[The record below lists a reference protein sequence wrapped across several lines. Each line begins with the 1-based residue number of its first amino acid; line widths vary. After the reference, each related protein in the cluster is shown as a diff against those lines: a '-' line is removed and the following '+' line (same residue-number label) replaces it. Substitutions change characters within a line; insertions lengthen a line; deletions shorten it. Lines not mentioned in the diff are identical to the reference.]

1 MDRKEP
7 QVLIDRIYRHE
18 PFRLLE
24 RALMEG
30 DFPIGLA
37 EAESP
42 FLALVLA
49 ALWKRRPRH
58 LFVVL
63 PTDREAEDFVGDL
76 AFYGANARLLPWWN
90 AAAYRPAAVRSRAFG
105 ERASILADMACG
117 NGGIIVASHRAFVTP
132 VPPKDYLA
140 GHLIPLKQGQAFQ
153 PDGIAEKLAASGYLR
168 VPRVALPGEFAQR
181 GEVIDVFMP
190 GDAQALRI
198 QFGYDVIE
206 KITRFDPGSQS
217 GYARVEDCIL
227 RPLKEVIWT
236 QERAEALGRRGEE
249 LPGCRGRMA
258 AVVESL
264 AQTGEWRG
272 EECWYG
278 LAFDK
283 MHGISE
289 YFNDAAVLFAL
300 NRERLD
306 AQEESA
312 RKEYAGMYRAALR
325 DNPVPPPE
333 HCLNAYA
340 GAAAATGR
348 IVSSFALKDQA
359 QASRLSMGGEPPRS
373 FFGNVK
379 YFREDLANF
388 EKIKTQTYLA
398 ASSDIQ
404 ADRIASLLQESA
416 AAIIVGDLS
425 AGYAIPALQL
435 RVVQENEIFGRRKR
449 VPKSLATTKSQII
462 DSFVELSPGDYVV
475 HVNYGIG
482 RFASIERMRVLGNE
496 RDYIKVEYADDET
509 VFVPIE
515 QANLIQRYIGNEGES
530 PRLDKLSSKSWE
542 NRKNR
547 VKKSV
552 EELAERLIRIYARR
566 KAAKGYAFPRDGEWQ
581 TEFEAAFPYQETLDQ
596 LRCIEEIKADM
607 ESDKPMDRLVCGDVG
622 YGKTEVAL
630 RACFKAMMS
639 GKQVAFL
646 APTTILAEQHFEN
659 FRDRLEGYPM
669 QIAMMSR
676 LVEKKQQRKTL
687 QGLAEGKIDM
697 VIGTHRLLQKD
708 VVFKDLGLLVIDE
721 EQRFGVKAK
730 ERLKEIKAGIDCLTL
745 TATPIPRT
753 LHMSML
759 KIRDM
764 SILQTPPRH
773 APADPDFRG
782 RIQSGDGRQGHPQR
796 DGARRPGVLS
806 AQQGGK
812 PPGSRAVHPLHS
824 ARGSDRIS
832 PRPDG
837 SRRTRGHNA
846 PVHTRR
852 FPCPGLHHD
861 YRERHRYPQRQHD
874 HHRQGRHLR
883 RLAALPAQRAGW
895 GALTARLTPTCSN
908 PDKRALS
915 EIAMKRLQIISDFT
929 ELGSGFKVA
938 MKDLEVRGAGN
949 LLGREQSGDIYAVG
963 FDLYLK
969 LLDEAVNALSGT
981 PQEEEETYLE
991 LEYSGYIPDTYISM
1005 PMIKMEIY
1013 KKIASIYR
1021 QGDLDGLQEEL
1032 ESPLRPP
1039 ARRGPVPAF
1048 AGRDP
1053 HTLQETLCFDAQG
1066 AGRHSNRRILESIE
1080 DICGSAP
1087 APDAR
1092 VERQGEARSAQAE
1105 RHYPADEGDRASRE
1119 ERIHPRA
1126 PGFAGL
1132 IGGAAGLLRGR
1143 LVRRRISQT
1152 ASAYRGGAAPRGF
1165 RRGRPPGLFQ
1175 SAPLELP
1182 SRI

>member
-140 GHLIPLKQGQAFQ
+140 GHLIPLRQGQAFQ

-198 QFGYDVIE
+198 QFGYDAIE

-289 YFNDAAVLFAL
+289 YFDDAAVLFAL

-388 EKIKTQTYLA
+388 EKIRTQTYLA

-530 PRLDKLSSKSWE
+530 PRLDKLGSKSWE

-708 VVFKDLGLLVIDE
+708 IVFKDLGLLVIDE

-764 SILQTPPRH
+764 SILQTPPATRQPIQTFVEEFNPETVAKAIRSEMERGGQVFYLH
-773 APADPDFRG
+773 NRVESLQEVEQFIRSIVPEALTESAHGQMEVGELEDIMHRFIHGAFHVLVSTTIIENGIDIPNVNTIIIDKADIYGVSQLYQLKG
-782 RIQSGDGRQGHPQR
+782 RVGR
-796 DGARRPGVLS
+796 
-806 AQQGGK
+806 
-812 PPGSRAVHPLHS
+812 
-824 ARGSDRIS
+824 SDRE
-832 PRPDG
+832 
-837 SRRTRGHNA
+837 A
-846 PVHTRR
+846 YAY
-852 FPCPGLHHD
+852 LL
-861 YRERHRYPQRQHD
+861 Y
-874 HHRQGRHLR
+874 
-883 RLAALPAQRAGW
+883 
-895 GALTARLTPTCSN
+895 

-981 PQEEEETYLE
+981 PQEEEEPYLE

-1032 ESPLRPP
+1032 ESRFGPLPDEVQSLLSL
-1039 ARRGPVPAF
+1039 A
-1048 AGRDP
+1048 
-1053 HTLQETLCFDAQG
+1053 EI
-1066 AGRHSNRRILESIE
+1066 RILCRKLSVSMLKERA
-1080 DICGSAP
+1080 GTVT
-1087 APDAR
+1087 
-1092 VERQGEARSAQAE
+1092 VEFSKVSKISV
-1105 RHYPADEGDRASRE
+1105 DR
-1119 ERIHPRA
+1119 
-1126 PGFAGL
+1126 
-1132 IGGAAGLLRGR
+1132 LLRLMRESNGR
-1143 LVRRRISQT
+1143 VKLDPRKPNAIILQT
-1152 ASAYRGGAAPRGF
+1152 RAIGLREKSEFIRERLASLA
-1165 RRGRPPGLFQ
+1165 
-1175 SAPLELP
+1175 
-1182 SRI
+1182 

>member
-1 MDRKEP
+1 MPALELRRKLRLEP
-7 QVLIDRIYRHE
+7 AVDQHVEY
-18 PFRLLE
+18 P
-24 RALMEG
+24 A
-30 DFPIGLA
+30 
-37 EAESP
+37 
-42 FLALVLA
+42 
-49 ALWKRRPRH
+49 H
-58 LFVVL
+58 L
-63 PTDREAEDFVGDL
+63 G
-76 AFYGANARLLPWWN
+76 
-90 AAAYRPAAVRSRAFG
+90 AAVR
-105 ERASILADMACG
+105 
-117 NGGIIVASHRAFVTP
+117 
-132 VPPKDYLA
+132 
-140 GHLIPLKQGQAFQ
+140 
-153 PDGIAEKLAASGYLR
+153 
-168 VPRVALPGEFAQR
+168 PRVVGSALDH
-181 GEVIDVFMP
+181 DV
-190 GDAQALRI
+190 
-198 QFGYDVIE
+198 
-206 KITRFDPGSQS
+206 
-217 GYARVEDCIL
+217 ARVEL
-227 RPLKEVIWT
+227 HVL
-236 QERAEALGRRGEE
+236 
-249 LPGCRGRMA
+249 
-258 AVVESL
+258 VV
-264 AQTGEWRG
+264 
-272 EECWYG
+272 
-278 LAFDK
+278 
-283 MHGISE
+283 
-289 YFNDAAVLFAL
+289 
-300 NRERLD
+300 
-306 AQEESA
+306 
-312 RKEYAGMYRAALR
+312 
-325 DNPVPPPE
+325 
-333 HCLNAYA
+333 
-340 GAAAATGR
+340 AATGR
-348 IVSSFALKDQA
+348 IVSSFALRDQE
-359 QASRLSMGGEPPRS
+359 QSSRLAMGGEPPRS

-404 ADRIASLLQESA
+404 ADRIASLLQESS
-416 AAIIVGDLS
+416 AAIIVGELS
-425 AGYAIPALQL
+425 AGYAVPALQL

-449 VPKSLATTKSQII
+449 VPKSLATTKSSII

-530 PRLDKLSSKSWE
+530 PRLDKLGSKSWE

-566 KAAKGYAFPRDGEWQ
+566 KAARGYAFPKDGEWQ

-596 LRCIEEIKADM
+596 LKCIEEIKADM
-607 ESDKPMDRLVCGDVG
+607 ELDKPMDRLVCGDVG

-659 FRDRLEGYPM
+659 FRDRLEGYPI

-676 LVEKKQQRKTL
+676 LVEKKQQKKTL
-687 QGLAEGKIDM
+687 QGLAAGGIDM

-764 SILQTPPRH
+764 SILQTPPATRQPIQTFVEEFNPEVVAKAIRSEMERGGQVFYLH
-773 APADPDFRG
+773 NRVESLQEVEQFIRSVVPEALTESAHGQMEVGELEDIMHRFIHGAFHVLVSTTIIENGIDIPNVNTIIIDRADIYGVSQLYQLKG
-782 RIQSGDGRQGHPQR
+782 RVGR
-796 DGARRPGVLS
+796 
-806 AQQGGK
+806 
-812 PPGSRAVHPLHS
+812 
-824 ARGSDRIS
+824 SDRE
-832 PRPDG
+832 
-837 SRRTRGHNA
+837 A
-846 PVHTRR
+846 YAY
-852 FPCPGLHHD
+852 LL
-861 YRERHRYPQRQHD
+861 Y
-874 HHRQGRHLR
+874 
-883 RLAALPAQRAGW
+883 
-895 GALTARLTPTCSN
+895 

-963 FDLYLK
+963 FDMYLR

-981 PQEEEETYLE
+981 PQEEEEPYLE

-1032 ESPLRPP
+1032 ESRFGPLPDEVQSLLSL
-1039 ARRGPVPAF
+1039 A
-1048 AGRDP
+1048 
-1053 HTLQETLCFDAQG
+1053 EI
-1066 AGRHSNRRILESIE
+1066 RILCRKLAVSMLKERA
-1080 DICGSAP
+1080 GTVT
-1087 APDAR
+1087 
-1092 VERQGEARSAQAE
+1092 VEFSKVSKISV
-1105 RHYPADEGDRASRE
+1105 DR
-1119 ERIHPRA
+1119 
-1126 PGFAGL
+1126 
-1132 IGGAAGLLRGR
+1132 LLRLMRESNGR
-1143 LVRRRISQT
+1143 VKLDPRKPNAIILQT
-1152 ASAYRGGAAPRGF
+1152 KAIGLREKSEFIRERLASLA
-1165 RRGRPPGLFQ
+1165 
-1175 SAPLELP
+1175 
-1182 SRI
+1182 

>member
-7 QVLIDRIYRHE
+7 QVLIDKIYRHE
-18 PFRLLE
+18 PFRILE
-24 RALMEG
+24 RALVEG
-30 DFPIGLA
+30 DFPIGLS

-63 PTDREAEDFVGDL
+63 PTDREAEDFTGDL

-90 AAAYRPAAVRSRAFG
+90 VAAYRPAAVRSRAFG
-105 ERASILADMACG
+105 ERASILADLACG

-140 GHLIPLKQGQAFQ
+140 GHLIPLKQGQSFQ
-153 PDGIAEKLAASGYLR
+153 PDEIAEKLAASGYLR

-198 QFGYDVIE
+198 QFGYDAIE

-249 LPGCRGRMA
+249 LPGCRGRMD

-278 LAFDK
+278 LAFDAI
-283 MHGISE
+283 HGISE
-289 YFNDAAVLFAL
+289 YFDESAVLFAL

-333 HCLNAYA
+333 RCLNTYA
-340 GAAAATGR
+340 GAVAATNR
-348 IVSSFALKDQA
+348 IVSSFALKDQT
-359 QASRLSMGGEPPRS
+359 QSSRLSMGGEPPRS
-373 FFGNVK
+373 FFGNIK

-416 AAIIVGDLS
+416 AAIIVGELS
-425 AGYAIPALQL
+425 AGFAIPALQL

-449 VPKSLATTKSQII
+449 VPKSLAMTKSAII

-530 PRLDKLSSKSWE
+530 PRLDKLGSKSWE

-566 KAAKGYAFPRDGEWQ
+566 KAAKGYAFPKDGEWQ
-581 TEFEAAFPYQETLDQ
+581 TEFEAAFPYQETIDQ

-687 QGLAEGKIDM
+687 QGLLEGKIDM

-708 VVFKDLGLLVIDE
+708 VVFKDMGLLVIDE

-764 SILQTPPRH
+764 SILQTPPATRQPIQTFVEEFNPETVARAIRSEMERGGQVFYLH
-773 APADPDFRG
+773 NRVESLQEVEQFIRSVVPEALTESAHGQMEVGELEDIMHRFIHGAFHVLVSTTIIENGIDIPNVNTIIIDRADIYGVSQLYQLKG
-782 RIQSGDGRQGHPQR
+782 RVGR
-796 DGARRPGVLS
+796 
-806 AQQGGK
+806 
-812 PPGSRAVHPLHS
+812 
-824 ARGSDRIS
+824 SDRE
-832 PRPDG
+832 
-837 SRRTRGHNA
+837 A
-846 PVHTRR
+846 YAY
-852 FPCPGLHHD
+852 LL
-861 YRERHRYPQRQHD
+861 Y
-874 HHRQGRHLR
+874 
-883 RLAALPAQRAGW
+883 
-895 GALTARLTPTCSN
+895 
-908 PDKRALS
+908 PDKRALT

-963 FDLYLK
+963 FDMYLK

-981 PQEEEETYLE
+981 PQEEEEPYLE

-1032 ESPLRPP
+1032 ESRFGPLPDEVQSLLSL
-1039 ARRGPVPAF
+1039 A
-1048 AGRDP
+1048 
-1053 HTLQETLCFDAQG
+1053 EI
-1066 AGRHSNRRILESIE
+1066 RILCRKLSVSLLKER
-1080 DICGSAP
+1080 GGTVT
-1087 APDAR
+1087 
-1092 VERQGEARSAQAE
+1092 VEFSKVSKISV
-1105 RHYPADEGDRASRE
+1105 DR
-1119 ERIHPRA
+1119 
-1126 PGFAGL
+1126 
-1132 IGGAAGLLRGR
+1132 LLRLMRESNGR
-1143 LVRRRISQT
+1143 VKLDPRKPNAIILQT
-1152 ASAYRGGAAPRGF
+1152 KAIGLREKSEFIRERLASLA
-1165 RRGRPPGLFQ
+1165 
-1175 SAPLELP
+1175 
-1182 SRI
+1182 